1 MWMLTFNVILG
12 HQGVLFRD
20 FCDFFFYQV
29 FFSIPATDSISGN
42 AFDAKRKENRGWP
55 KLNMYLG
62 KLCHIFILNLHLTF
76 SGFELGFSMTNPFAL
91 VCWEAQF
98 GDFNN
103 TAQV

>member
-1 MWMLTFNVILG
+1 MLTFNVILG

-20 FCDFFFYQV
+20 FCDFFYQV
-29 FFSIPATDSISGN
+29 FFFQSHRPTQYQETHSTLN
-42 AFDAKRKENRGWP
+42 EKKKRGWP